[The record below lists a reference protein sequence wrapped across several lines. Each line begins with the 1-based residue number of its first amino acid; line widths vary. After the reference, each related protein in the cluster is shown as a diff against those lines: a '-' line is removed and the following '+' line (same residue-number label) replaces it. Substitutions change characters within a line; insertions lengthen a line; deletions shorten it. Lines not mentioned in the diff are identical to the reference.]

1 MGRKGAV
8 RAAMVWKKAAKPK
21 KTKKW
26 NLANSTLRPSASALL
41 WPTWNPNIY
50 LLPNWVFIKS
60 VHKLILNT
68 HCIEIDG
75 LALSFRWALK
85 WPLVE
90 ILVWTE
96 NCPIKRVNVS
106 NVDEKN
112 LIKIKI
118 GVQEFPLC
126 NRCVLVLQV
135 SIANR
140 ESPVDRVEVYL
151 TCTLGV
157 QGYKIILQLTGS
169 QDV

>member
-1 MGRKGAV
+1 M
-8 RAAMVWKKAAKPK
+8 
-21 KTKKW
+21 
-26 NLANSTLRPSASALL
+26 
-41 WPTWNPNIY
+41 
-50 LLPNWVFIKS
+50 
-60 VHKLILNT
+60 
-68 HCIEIDG
+68 
-75 LALSFRWALK
+75 
-85 WPLVE
+85 
-90 ILVWTE
+90 
-96 NCPIKRVNVS
+96 NVS